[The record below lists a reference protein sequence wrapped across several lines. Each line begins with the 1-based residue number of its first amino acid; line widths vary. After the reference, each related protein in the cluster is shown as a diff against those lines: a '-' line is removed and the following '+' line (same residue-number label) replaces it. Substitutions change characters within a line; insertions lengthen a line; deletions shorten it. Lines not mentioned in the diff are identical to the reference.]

1 MPCLRPQILLLLV
14 LCLMALPALAQQ
26 PPLPKEPLTV
36 VTAGG
41 PRKFMVEV
49 TRTPEQMEEGLMFR
63 RSMPLD
69 AGMLFDFKQ
78 PTVATMWMKNTLI
91 PLDMLF
97 VDEHGRI
104 VNIAANTVPES
115 LAVIAAA
122 APVRVVIELNA
133 GVARMLGIKPGD
145 RVEFPIF
152 R

>member
-1 MPCLRPQILLLLV
+1 MFRFLLLPI
-14 LCLMALPALAQQ
+14 LCLLAVPALAQQ
-26 PPLPKEPLTV
+26 PPLPKEPLTIL
-36 VTAGG
+36 TAGG

-69 AGMLFDFKQ
+69 QGMLFDFKQ
-78 PTVATMWMKNTLI
+78 PQIAQMWMKNTLI

-97 VDEHGRI
+97 VDAHGGI

-115 LAVIAAA
+115 LDTISAA
-122 APVRVVIELNA
+122 APVLVVVELNG

-152 R
+152 H